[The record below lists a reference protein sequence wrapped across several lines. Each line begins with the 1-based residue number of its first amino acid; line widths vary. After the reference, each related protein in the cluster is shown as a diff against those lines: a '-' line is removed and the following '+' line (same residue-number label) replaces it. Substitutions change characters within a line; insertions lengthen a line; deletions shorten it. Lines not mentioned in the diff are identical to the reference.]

1 MHDQMHEIQPLM
13 HLLSSYV
20 IKPIAFDANPYVL
33 PRAAQFVKY
42 GGANKYF
49 QKHGNKPQFAGKEG
63 GNFSGEVQEGTDQ
76 FRRPK
81 TAHPPQ
87 EAKDSGAAEQ
97 VIDDFETVGEKPKKV
112 VRAPYK
118 KLAPDAAVA
127 GTSKPDSDSRKTSDV
142 GAAPRKASDASG
154 PIQRKISDAAAPSQT
169 TSQQQTIKPEKSAP
183 IQRPQTAATKDV
195 KQKGK
200 KAATEPKPKAA
211 AAPEES
217 KKKAVVVE
225 EPKVEEPAQE
235 EIKLNADGQPVKK
248 IKGPKPRGLTK
259 FKPMVIE
266 QASANLKEE
275 ELSEN

>member
-1 MHDQMHEIQPLM
+1 M

-49 QKHGNKPQFAGKEG
+49 QKHGNKPTFAGKEG
-63 GNFSGEVQEGTDQ
+63 GNFSGEVQEGADQ

-81 TAHPPQ
+81 TAHPPT
-87 EAKDSGAAEQ
+87 ERKDSGAGEQ

-127 GTSKPDSDSRKTSDV
+127 GTAKPDSDSRKTSDV
-142 GAAPRKASDASG
+142 GAAAPRKASDVASG
-154 PIQRKISDAAAPSQT
+154 PITRKISDATAPSQT
-169 TSQQQTIKPEKSAP
+169 TSQQPIKPEKSAP
-183 IQRPQTAATKDV
+183 IQRPQTAAAKDV
-195 KQKGK
+195 KQKGGK
-200 KAATEPKPKAA
+200 KAAEPKAKAA

-225 EPKVEEPAQE
+225 EPKVEEPVQE

-266 QASANLKEE
+266 QASVIKEE